1 MEKLNKI
8 LYSLQQVSQRATH
21 NAKHRQHGSISPYNT
36 VQEPRKYA
44 MIQPEISGNFEKKLK
59 HDMNAPS
66 V

>member
-44 MIQPEISGNFEKKLK
+44 MIQP
-59 HDMNAPS
+59 
-66 V
+66 